1 VTSQIAISGLEC
13 VQALCIAGF
22 RVKQR
27 LPGSSVLAREGTNGQ
42 TVVVVPDALVLPG
55 PVLDSILSGA
65 DISADR
71 FLWLLGEVT
80 TDTELMTL

>member
-1 VTSQIAISGLEC
+1 LTSHIAISGLEC

-27 LPGSSVLAREGTNGQ
+27 LPGSTVLTRADTGGQ
-42 TVVVVPDALVLPG
+42 TVVVPDALVLPG
-55 PVLDSILSGA
+55 DVLDTILGGA

-80 TDTELMTL
+80 TDTELMAL